1 MIIGLFLK
9 HIKVYKGINFIPIGE
24 KYKFVSYIGENGIGK
39 SSILD
44 SLDSFFNNKSY
55 SINKSAIND
64 GIYTIGNEPFI
75 TPIFLIEKSKVTRKK
90 KEFEKISNIFWNIS
104 KRSLSSRVQGS
115 TSEFFELRESL
126 LEKYSSEEYY
136 LLLVGETNLQASPKI
151 YFGSFHGDEHFISH
165 LIEENLE
172 KNEKKERLDNLLLT
186 KPFRDFFTELK
197 NLYSYVYLP
206 VEINVESFTKMET
219 DEMQKIFDKKLKNQI
234 QEALKG
240 INLDKSNGINK
251 RLNSFVDEIKE
262 TLNSEYYYD
271 TGQSRNNKLTK
282 LDLVDKILE
291 VYFQKRI
298 LYKQD
303 GKIQKKV
310 SELSAGEKR
319 QALINLVYAFLKR
332 NNEREKMIII
342 AIDEPENS
350 LHMTLCYD
358 QFEKLKTISRNNQI
372 LLTTHWYGFLPVIN
386 DGYGHF
392 LNLTDH
398 KVNFSTYDLLD
409 YKSKVKSEIKK
420 SKNRIFIDSHLKSIN
435 DLVQSI
441 YYSIKADN
449 PYNWI
454 ICEGLS
460 DKIYLEYFFKDE
472 IKSNKFRVISL
483 GGRPEVIRL
492 YKHLKL
498 PVDDG
503 EISDYKGKIY
513 CLIDTDPTRI
523 EGTYNCNGILKIMRL
538 SNEGTNNGTKLL
550 NLNHSD
556 MTICDIEQS
565 LNPILFKETVEAL
578 NCEVKYQVK
587 AIENELGNTSFIKN
601 FKNLELEGYFRKNNG
616 DNKITFAKKYIEV
629 FNSESDQEKY
639 IPNWIKEMKEF
650 FKNDG

>member
-75 TPIFLIEKSKVTRKK
+75 TPIFLIEKLKVTRKK

-151 YFGSFHGDEHFISH
+151 YFGSFHGDEHFISY
-165 LIEENLE
+165 LIEEDLE
-172 KNEKKERLDNLLLT
+172 KNEKKERLDNLLST

-240 INLDKSNGINK
+240 INLDKSDGINK

-298 LYKQD
+298 LYKQE
-303 GKIQKKV
+303 GKIEKKV

-358 QFEKLKTISRNNQI
+358 QFEKLKTISSNNQI

-420 SKNRIFIDSHLKSIN
+420 SRNRIFIDSHLKSIN

-441 YYSIKADN
+441 YYSIKADD

-460 DKIYLEYFFKDE
+460 DKIYLEYFFKNE
-472 IKSNKFRVISL
+472 IKNNKFRIIPL

-498 PVDDG
+498 PIDDG
-503 EISDYKGKIY
+503 EIGDYKGKIY

-523 EGTYNCNGILKIMRL
+523 EGTYNCNSILKIVRL
-538 SNEGTNNGTKLL
+538 SNEGTNNRTKLL

-556 MTICDIEQS
+556 MTTCDIEQS
-565 LNPILFKETVEAL
+565 LNPILFKETIEAL
-578 NCEVKYQVK
+578 DCEEKYQVK
-587 AIENELGNTSFIKN
+587 AIENELGNTNFIKN
-601 FKNLELEGYFRKNNG
+601 FKNLELEGYFRENNG

-650 FKNDG
+650 F